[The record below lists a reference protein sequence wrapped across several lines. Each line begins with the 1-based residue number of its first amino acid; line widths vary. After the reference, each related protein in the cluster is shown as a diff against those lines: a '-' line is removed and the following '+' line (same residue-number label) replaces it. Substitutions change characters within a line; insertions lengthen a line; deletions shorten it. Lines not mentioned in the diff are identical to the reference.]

1 MKKLRKENLLNAVVA
16 PCKSTEEL
24 RRSAYNFYAEPYCV
38 EDEKVAEELY
48 NSLLDGYEE
57 ITDISDAI
65 EAFEKLKIEPDM
77 QVRRIFEYPGGIFAL
92 KEDIVWNKDY
102 IEFTE
107 VQWHALMNFEPGL
120 FIKYEDLD
128 VVANIAN
135 NWFANY
141 KIKESKIMSLDDL
154 GYAIVAGKVEPEDYP
169 NICEE
174 RGWLCCSDYEYYDDT
189 DIAVDLFIERGE
201 RLTFVDTDAFI
212 VAENRRSLKYKD
224 YWVSICED
232 SQYYYIDFQTGTGEA
247 MYPKSSFTLEQALS
261 DQYHLDEEQ
270 VYSDDDRERAE
281 EEIARKVLA
290 RYNCEGA
297 DLYLYYDGDGGFS
310 KIEIPA
316 NRANLQMFADYF
328 CQHEEEFASNI
339 KVSDFDLD
347 DEDDREEFAD
357 IVRDSIREYATEVA
371 GDYDYMWGTI
381 EED

>member
-1 MKKLRKENLLNAVVA
+1 MKELTKEDLLNAVA
-16 PCKSTEEL
+16 T
-24 RRSAYNFYAEPYCV
+24 YNADPYCV

-48 NSLLDGYEE
+48 NSILDGYEE

-65 EAFEKLKIEPDM
+65 EAFEKLEIEPDM
-77 QVRRIFEYPGGIFAL
+77 QVRRIFKYSGGIFAL

-135 NWFANY
+135 NWFENY

-174 RGWLCCSDYEYYDDT
+174 RGWLCCIDYEYYNDT
-189 DIAVDLFIERGE
+189 DIAVDLFVERGE

-212 VAENRRSLKYKD
+212 VSENRRSLKYKD

-232 SQYYYIDFQTGTGEA
+232 SQYYYIDFQTGAGEA
-247 MYPKSSFTLEQALS
+247 MYPKESFSLEQAL
-261 DQYHLDEEQ
+261 EEK
-270 VYSDDDRERAE
+270 YLS
-281 EEIARKVLA
+281 
-290 RYNCEGA
+290 
-297 DLYLYYDGDGGFS
+297 LYQQ
-310 KIEIPA
+310 K
-316 NRANLQMFADYF
+316 
-328 CQHEEEFASNI
+328 
-339 KVSDFDLD
+339 K
-347 DEDDREEFAD
+347 
-357 IVRDSIREYATEVA
+357 
-371 GDYDYMWGTI
+371 
-381 EED
+381 